1 MRRPLDGNAIA
12 DRLALFI
19 LAGKG
24 RPIRLLWIADLRK
37 LTARA
42 QQHHLA
48 LRHSLICVGRVS
60 RDPHN
65 TRETR
70 PGCFVGVSFFRLV
83 DIGQVDIGRL
93 RKAGMDSN
101 ANQPAIKS
109 LVHLLADVDKI
120 FGEQL
125 IVGNDSH
132 RPRLLGHKDAA
143 IGRKGEGG
151 RPVELIGHHFQ
162 RKAGRQA
169 DLSWLRLG
177 MANAAAADKR
187 KEQNDRQDQP

>member
-1 MRRPLDGNAIA
+1 MRRPFDGDAVA

-19 LAGKG
+19 LAGEG
-24 RPIRLLWIADLRK
+24 GAIGLFRVANLRK

-42 QQHHLA
+42 QHDQLA
-48 LRHSLICVGRVS
+48 FWQPFVRVGRISGDTHDARKARPS
-60 RDPHN
+60 R
-65 TRETR
+65 
-70 PGCFVGVSFFRLV
+70 FVGVSFFRLV

-101 ANQPAIKS
+101 PHQSTVKC

-187 KEQNDRQDQP
+187 KEQNDWQDQP